1 MKRQKFKGA
10 RGKGYLKGEGV
21 MGNVVWMATNDEI
34 IDNEEMEWD
43 VFLPDE
49 EGRIILNKMLNNAR
63 LDVLR
68 KLERSV
74 RGMYRDS
81 TSGENGGTVDQE
93 GLARALG
100 LIESE
105 ALRLIESEFL
115 KLNNQTKK
123 KVD

>member
-1 MKRQKFKGA
+1 MT
-10 RGKGYLKGEGV
+10 
-21 MGNVVWMATNDEI
+21 TNDEI

-49 EGRIILNKMLNNAR
+49 EDRIILNKMLNNAR

-68 KLERSV
+68 KLKRSV

-105 ALRLIESEFL
+105 FL

-123 KVD
+123 KVLRLLFKAVRE